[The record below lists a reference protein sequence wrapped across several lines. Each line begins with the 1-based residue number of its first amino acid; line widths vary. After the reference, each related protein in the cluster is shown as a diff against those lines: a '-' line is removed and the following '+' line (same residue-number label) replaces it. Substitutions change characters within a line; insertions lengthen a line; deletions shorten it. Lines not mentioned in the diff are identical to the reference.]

1 MSLGPIGSTMDGGS
15 ERADDR
21 SSESATIHLRQT
33 HDWSETPPSVAAVE
47 ALAGLETVDPIALAT
62 EYDVVLYEYVDP
74 EALDAIVRGGGTA
87 AVTVSIDGYRL
98 HFEADELVVTGADDA
113 SDW

>member
-21 SSESATIHLRQT
+21 SVDSATVHLRQT
-33 HDWSETPPSVAAVE
+33 HDWSKTPPSVAAVE

-62 EYDVVLYEYVDP
+62 EFDVVLYEYVDP
-74 EALDAIVRGGGTA
+74 EALDAIVRGGGTT

-98 HFEADELVVTGADDA
+98 HFEADELVVTGAEGT
-113 SDW
+113 SDG